1 MQGKDLSKKKM
12 RWNYFYDDKVSIF
25 TKIAERYD
33 WKIIGKADALSG
45 GFMHKMYRIDTQQGT
60 FALKLLNPFVMQEKP
75 LWIDFAKAETDRTF
89 IGAAR
94 CSDSSCIVF
103 GWKKNAGGRR
113 RTFLPYLTIFPEK
126 PYRAMR

>member
-33 WKIIGKADALSG
+33 WKIIGKPMLLSG

-60 FALKLLNPFVMQEKP
+60 FALKLLNPFVMQRETAM
-75 LWIDFAKAETDRTF
+75 DNFAKAERIELLLEQQGVPILPALSLD
-89 IGAAR
+89 
-94 CSDSSCIVF
+94 
-103 GWKKNAGGRR
+103 GRKMQEVDGEHA
-113 RTFLPYLTIFPEK
+113 I
-126 PYRAMR
+126 